1 MLPRLLTLCLALVSF
16 AGMATTHTLTIIP
29 ELSNGFVQNY
39 NPFRTDKLA
48 TTRDF
53 IFEPLMVFED
63 DIVHFR
69 LAESYSLSSDLKGI
83 TLKLREGIQW
93 SDGTPFSAD
102 DVKFSL
108 SLLKNEPELD
118 YNSLGKWIER
128 VEKRGKNEVYVSLTN
143 PNAQI
148 ALQLQEAI
156 IVPAHQWRKVKDK
169 RYFLNAFPIG
179 TGPFTYIKA
188 FSSNNIVQCR
198 NPYYWQQ
205 DELNVD
211 CIRYPQVRSND
222 ELISRLSNGEFDWAS
237 AFIPDI
243 ERNYASYSPDY
254 RYDFKA
260 STIVSLLFNF
270 DHPNPETRKVIQDVR
285 FRRAISMSLARELL
299 IDVAVFGQGEIAAFA
314 SGLEPRFE
322 DWISPSAAE
331 QHLYYIR
338 FHPKAANRLLDEMGL
353 VDKDGDGFRELPSGE
368 PLSLSLISPSGW
380 SDFVSAANVS
390 AEMLSAV
397 GINVESQ
404 SVPFSRYEQL
414 MAKGS
419 YDMSITNYF
428 SGSTPY
434 RYLDSAFN
442 SRNQTPS
449 DPRFAKHYYRDEGID
464 KLLNDYLLT
473 SDKKAQKAIINQL
486 HLRISKQQITVP
498 LYYKLETVEFTTS
511 RFKGWRMQEDGSPN
525 VPPIWYTERA
535 RLIQLLA
542 LEPID
547 SL

>member
-16 AGMATTHTLTIIP
+16 SGMTTTNTLSIIP

-63 DIVHFR
+63 DMVHYR
-69 LAESYSLSSDLKGI
+69 LAESYALSSDLKGI
-83 TLKLREGIQW
+83 TLNLREGIRW

-102 DVKFSL
+102 DVTFSL

-128 VEKRGKNEVYVSLTN
+128 VEKRGKNEVYVSLTH

-156 IVPAHQWRKVKDK
+156 IVPAHQWRDIKDK
-169 RYFLNAFPIG
+169 RFYLNASPIG
-179 TGPFTYIKA
+179 TGPFTHIKA

-254 RYDFKA
+254 RYDYKP

-270 DHPNPETRKVIQDVR
+270 DHPDPETRKVIQDVR
-285 FRRAISMSLARELL
+285 FRRAVSMSLARELL

-314 SGLEPRFE
+314 SGLEPRFK
-322 DWISPSAAE
+322 DWITPSSAE

-338 FHPKAANRLLDEMGL
+338 FHPKAAARLLDEMGL
-353 VDKDGDGFRELPSGE
+353 EDKDGDGFRDLPSGA
-368 PLSLSLISPSGW
+368 PLTLRLISPSGW
-380 SDFVSAANVS
+380 SDFVSAANIS
-390 AEMLSAV
+390 AEMLSAA
-397 GINVESQ
+397 GIHVVSQ
-404 SVPFSRYEQL
+404 AVSFGNYTDLISSGR
-414 MAKGS
+414 
-419 YDMSITNYF
+419 YDMGITNYF
-428 SGSTPY
+428 SGPTPY

-442 SRNQTPS
+442 SQYQTPN
-449 DPRFAKHYYRDEGID
+449 DARFSQHGYRDESID
-464 KLLNDYLLT
+464 KLLDDYLLT
-473 SDKKAQKAIINQL
+473 SDKNAQKEIINQL
-486 HLRISKQQITVP
+486 HLRISKQQITIP
-498 LYYKLETVEFTTS
+498 LYYKFETVEFTTS
-511 RFKGWRMQEDGSPN
+511 RFKGWRMLKDGSPN

-547 SL
+547 DF